1 VEGVLGVAA
10 ACAGEEPQMTR
21 ARSTAAR
28 FWIETGLAALTAF
41 LFLLTLVWSEWI
53 EFFFGVD
60 PDGGDGSL
68 EWAIVAALFVISVTF
83 AVLARA
89 DRRRLAALRSSPETG

>member
-1 VEGVLGVAA
+1 
-10 ACAGEEPQMTR
+10 MR
-21 ARSTAAR
+21 APTR

-41 LFLLTLVWSEWI
+41 LLLLTLVWSEWI
-53 EFFFGVD
+53 EFLFGVD

-68 EWAIVAALFVISVTF
+68 EWAIVAALLVISVTF

-89 DRRRLAALRSSPETG
+89 DRRRLAALANSSEAG